1 MNSLQFCPLSK
12 LEKLLVATD
21 GSLFSEGAVR
31 EAISFA
37 KKCSSM
43 LYVMSVVPRYEIS
56 GIDVFEKEEKEAIE
70 HLDSVKER
78 ALREGLKCET
88 VLAHGYEPHRLIVDA
103 AVARTVDMIVIGR
116 RGQSGLMKVLMGS
129 VAAKVIGHAP
139 CKVLVVP
146 KAARIE
152 YRNIL
157 VATDGSEHSHAAASE
172 AIEIAKRCGSNIIA
186 VSAVHSDS
194 DRGEAMANVNKVR
207 EVAKEEG
214 IPVEA
219 LIPAG
224 KPCDVVVGIAC
235 GRSVDLIVMGTY
247 GKMGIKQLLMG
258 NSTEKIIGNAGC
270 AMLVVKSNKNMVS
283 VEDRQE
289 LSPASSTEKSRD
301 GILA

>member
-1 MNSLQFCPLSK
+1 MTSVQFCPLSR

-43 LYVMSVVPRYEIS
+43 LYVMSAVPRYEIS
-56 GIDVFEKEEKEAIE
+56 GLDVFEKEKEEAIE
-70 HLDSVKER
+70 HLHSVKER
-78 ALREGLKCET
+78 ALREGLNCET
-88 VLAHGYEPHRLIVDA
+88 VLAHGDEPHRLIVDV

-116 RGQSGLMKVLMGS
+116 RGRRGLMKVLMGS
-129 VAAKVIGHAP
+129 VAAKVISHAP

-152 YRNIL
+152 CRNIL
-157 VATDGSEHSHAAASE
+157 VATDGSEHSYEAASE
-172 AIEIAKRCGSNIIA
+172 AIEIAKRCGSNIVA
-186 VSAVHSDS
+186 VSAVHSEA

-207 EVAKEEG
+207 EAAKNEG

-224 KPCDVVVGIAC
+224 KTCDVVVGIA
-235 GRSVDLIVMGTY
+235 GVRGVDLIVMGTY
-247 GKMGIKQLLMG
+247 GKTGIKKLLMG
-258 NSTEKIIGNAGC
+258 SSTEKIIGNAGC
-270 AMLVVKSNKNMVS
+270 AMLVVKSKKDMVS
-283 VEDRQE
+283 VEDTDKNCRQTPMLKNQE
-289 LSPASSTEKSRD
+289 TVF
-301 GILA
+301 

>member
-1 MNSLQFCPLSK
+1 MNSTQFCPLSK

-43 LYVMSVVPRYEIS
+43 LYVMSAVPRYEIS
-56 GIDVFEKEEKEAIE
+56 GVDVFEKEEEEAIE
-70 HLDSVKER
+70 HLDSAKGR
-78 ALREGLKCET
+78 ALREGLNCET
-88 VLAHGYEPHRLIVDA
+88 VLAHGDEPHRLIVDV
-103 AVARTVDMIVIGR
+103 AVARRVDMIVIGR
-116 RGQSGLMKVLMGS
+116 RGRRGLMKVLMGS

-157 VATDGSEHSHAAASE
+157 VATDGSAHSHAAASE
-172 AIEIAKRCGSNIIA
+172 AIEIAKRWGSTIIA
-186 VSAVHSDS
+186 VSAVHSEA
-194 DRGEAMANVNKVR
+194 DRGEAMANVNEVR
-207 EVAKEEG
+207 EAAKQEG

-224 KPCDVVVGIAC
+224 KPCDVVVGIA
-235 GRSVDLIVMGTY
+235 GDRSVDLIIMGTY
-247 GKMGIKQLLMG
+247 GKTGIKKLLMG

-270 AMLVVKSNKNMVS
+270 AMLVVKSNKDMVS
-283 VEDRQE
+283 VKDTDTRCRDF
-289 LSPASSTEKSRD
+289 SAEKSRD
-301 GILA
+301 GILV